1 MRAWSLLGALSIL
14 GCNKAPSTT
23 APLAAAEPAPSASAA
38 PAGQVRIDRS
48 LLDQGRVRTLR
59 IEARRIDQPLT
70 YPGELVADEAG
81 RAEAGSL
88 VSGRVASL
96 EVDAGATVRK
106 GQALAW
112 VDAPEVGRASAE
124 LIRARARAEVAQ
136 RKAARQKELEG
147 QQATSKNAVDEAQA
161 EARVAQADLAAARGL
176 LASLGGAAPSEEA
189 LERASGLR
197 GRIAIRSPIDGLVAE
212 RRAVLGG
219 AVTPDQALFT
229 IVAAGHAVALVRLPE
244 GLATGSL
251 LQARA
256 SLSPRLPGPDAPAP
270 CGARV
275 QGDLGV
281 VDPATRTRSLRVVPD
296 GPCAWLRPG
305 GFVSVTL
312 DPQAPE
318 AARAGAPD
326 PRPIG
331 LLLPREALTELRGDA
346 VVFVAEG
353 DGYVARGIRS
363 RTGPGDSVIVE
374 AGLRAGETVVVSG
387 ALLLKGELLRAEFGE

>member
-1 MRAWSLLGALSIL
+1 VRAGLLLGALSL
-14 GCNKAPSTT
+14 FGCKKTPSTSV
-23 APLAAAEPAPSASAA
+23 PAAEPAASASASA
-38 PAGQVRIDRS
+38 SAVPSGQVRIDRA
-48 LLDQGRVRTLR
+48 LLDQGRVRTAR
-59 IEARRIDQPLT
+59 VEARRIDQPLA

-112 VDAPEVGRASAE
+112 VDAPEVGRAAAE
-124 LIRARARAEVAQ
+124 LVRARARAEVAQ

-147 QQATSKNAVDEAQA
+147 EQATSKNAVDEAQA

-189 LERASGLR
+189 LTRPGGLR

-219 AVTPDQALFT
+219 AVSPDQALFI

-244 GLATGSL
+244 GLGGGAL
-251 LQARA
+251 REARA
-256 SLSPRLPGPDAPAP
+256 TLAPRLPGPDAPAP
-270 CGARV
+270 CPARV
-275 QGDLGV
+275 RGDLGV

-296 GPCAWLRPG
+296 GACPWLRPG

-312 DPQAPE
+312 DPPSAD
-318 AARAGAPD
+318 GASD
-326 PRPIG
+326 PRPRG
-331 LLLPREALTELRGDA
+331 FLLPREALTELRGDP

-353 DGYVARGIRS
+353 EGYVARGVRS
-363 RTGPGDSVIVE
+363 RTGQGDTMIVE
-374 AGLRAGETVVVSG
+374 AGLREGETVVVSG
-387 ALLLKGELLRAEFGE
+387 ALLLKGELLRAELGE